1 MLSTCTSCVGTWQAY
16 RNHVITLCMYM
27 YVRQCYAFGCICLC
41 VYVISCVWPLEN
53 LSILYYLLAEF
64 KHLPCGFLHSLCCT
78 DLAIHASSN
87 KTQRSPS
94 LQIFCCELTAPLGS
108 AYSWSYSGTGCVL
121 QQVFQLL
128 FHNSYTVIIL
138 DLYAVAFQTRP
149 LWDQRLFIL
158 RT

>member
-1 MLSTCTSCVGTWQAY
+1 MLSTCKSCVGTWQAY
-16 RNHVITLCMYM
+16 RNHVITLCVYM
-27 YVRQCYAFGCICLC
+27 YVRQGYAFGRICLC
-41 VYVISCVWPLEN
+41 VYVISWPLEN

-64 KHLPCGFLHSLCCT
+64 KHLQCGFLHSPCCT

-87 KTQRSPS
+87 KKDTEVPQPPS
-94 LQIFCCELTAPLGS
+94 ILLWAYGTSRLC
-108 AYSWSYSGTGCVL
+108 YSWNCSGTGCVL